1 MPFPSIHQIAHVHS
15 YTDCAGLVKR
25 SSQQQTSK
33 RAGESIAQEKER
45 TRVRNARASRQVAT
59 YPAPKKAHSLAR
71 SLAHL
76 RLAASTHTI
85 RSSRHQH
92 HPFLAWRADDE
103 RAIGPTTQTPCPRS
117 GSLLSALTSP
127 RAPLSIHETSARARA
142 GRRAKASCAPF
153 PIPCVDTRSRSTPL
167 PRRIGWLSLSPRA
180 HARLR
185 HPRRRCHHSP
195 MRRTSREEQT
205 SPVPPPPPAR
215 SPTSSKKRP
224 RASYPPSAAR
234 RLPRRWGVNQQHR
247 VGGGALRRACE
258 ARRASTAPP
267 PWRERPRPS
276 SRRALRHHRHHHQ
289 QG

>member
-1 MPFPSIHQIAHVHS
+1 MKYIRTTSQKELLALHIRYTTPRTRADQRERTISQPSKKEVSCASVPFPSIHQIAHVHS

-76 RLAASTHTI
+76 RLAASAHTI

-103 RAIGPTTQTPCPRS
+103 RAIGPTTQPPCPRS

-127 RAPLSIHETSARARA
+127 RAPLSIHETSARARVRAAEQRRRVRPSQFLASIPAHDRPHFPAASAGCRYPRERMHACGTLADAVITLPCVVQA
-142 GRRAKASCAPF
+142 GRN
-153 PIPCVDTRSRSTPL
+153 
-167 PRRIGWLSLSPRA
+167 
-180 HARLR
+180 R
-185 HPRRRCHHSP
+185 HPLFLLPLQLGVRRVRKSDPGRAIHLQP
-195 MRRTSREEQT
+195 RGASRDD
-205 SPVPPPPPAR
+205 
-215 SPTSSKKRP
+215 
-224 RASYPPSAAR
+224 
-234 RLPRRWGVNQQHR
+234 
-247 VGGGALRRACE
+247 GG
-258 ARRASTAPP
+258 
-267 PWRERPRPS
+267 
-276 SRRALRHHRHHHQ
+276 
-289 QG
+289 